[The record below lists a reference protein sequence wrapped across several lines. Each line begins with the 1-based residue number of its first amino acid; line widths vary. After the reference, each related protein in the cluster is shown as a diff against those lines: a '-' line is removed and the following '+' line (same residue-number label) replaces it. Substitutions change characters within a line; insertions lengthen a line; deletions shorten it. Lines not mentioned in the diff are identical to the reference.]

1 MRNKNGGF
9 VRIAMTDKP
18 SELGGA
24 WWAKNLEDVDRE
36 IVRLS
41 TICNVRILDPDVIE
55 RVLKNDH
62 SACGSKNRIAF
73 KKLTGAVTMHYH
85 VREKARG
92 AVGEAV
98 TAALIAEIVDSLR
111 QKFGEELGGS

>member
-1 MRNKNGGF
+1 MS
-9 VRIAMTDKP
+9 DKS

-24 WWAKNLEDVDRE
+24 WWAKNLEEVDRE

-41 TICNVRILDPDVIE
+41 AICNVRILDPGVIE
-55 RVLKNDH
+55 RVLQKDE
-62 SACGSKNRIAF
+62 SVCGSKNPLAF
-73 KKLTGAVTMHYH
+73 NKLVSAMTMHYH

-98 TAALIAEIVDSLR
+98 TAAILTEIVQSLQ
-111 QKFGEELGGS
+111 QKYGDRLGKPRV